1 MLNSCSNDSTCIKL
15 DIASQKSFKFDAT
28 INGTKTI
35 SFGDKR
41 YEDYTIHKDDVRQRR
56 YITRHR
62 KNEDW
67 GDPTT
72 AGALSRWL
80 LWNKKT
86 LQSSVDDMNQRFRN
100 YRFILRLNN

>member
-1 MLNSCSNDSTCIKL
+1 MNTVIITPSKNKL
-15 DIASQKSFKFDAT
+15 KKFDAT

-41 YEDYTIHKDDVRQRR
+41 FEDYTIHKDDVRQQR
-56 YITRHR
+56 YIIRHR
-62 KNEDW
+62 KAERWD
-67 GDPTT
+67 DPTT
-72 AGALSRWL
+72 A

-86 LQSSVDDMNQRFRN
+86 LQSSIDDMNQRFRN

>member
-1 MLNSCSNDSTCIKL
+1 MNTIFITPSKNKL
-15 DIASQKSFKFDAT
+15 KKFDAT

-86 LQSSVDDMNQRFRN
+86 LQSSIDDMNQRFKN

>member
-1 MLNSCSNDSTCIKL
+1 MNTVIITPSKNKL
-15 DIASQKSFKFDAT
+15 KKIDAT
-28 INGTKTI
+28 INGTKSV
-35 SFGDKR
+35 SFGAKN
-41 YEDYTIHKDDVRQRR
+41 YSDYTQHRDDVRQQR
-56 YITRHR
+56 YIIRHR
-62 KNEDW
+62 KNEDR

-86 LQSSVDDMNQRFRN
+86 LQSSIDDMNQRFKN